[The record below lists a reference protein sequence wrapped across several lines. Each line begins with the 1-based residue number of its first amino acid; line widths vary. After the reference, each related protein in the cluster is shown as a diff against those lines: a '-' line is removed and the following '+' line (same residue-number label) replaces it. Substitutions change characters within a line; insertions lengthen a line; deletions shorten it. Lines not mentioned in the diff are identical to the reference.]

1 MTAGAVDF
9 VAWKAAHADPAG
21 ALAEALRE
29 RFRLIYE
36 LRLRQVMVPDLEAA
50 RKFGELADQATEDL
64 AETLV
69 GLRSLRPE
77 DPCWWEVTGLAFA
90 ELAPWL
96 LEFGMVGDGSA

>member
-9 VAWKAAHADPAG
+9 VAWKAAHANPAG

-36 LRLRQVMVPDLEAA
+36 LRLRQVMAPDLEVAQ
-50 RKFGELADQATEDL
+50 KLGELADQATEDL

-77 DPCWWEVTGLAFA
+77 DPRWWRVTGLQLA
-90 ELAPWL
+90 ELSPWL
-96 LEFGMVGDGSA
+96 LAFGMLGDVLA